1 MRTRNPARYTAPIGT
16 LRILQKWQLCLVFC
30 LVIAKPISASTDV
43 DIVNTALNELNSQ
56 RLDHW
61 RFSAIERTHSQVLRM
76 VYHPVRNNVG
86 RIELISINGR
96 EPTAKES
103 DRFAKSHPPRMAGES
118 SQHGYALHD
127 LITPDSLQWDSSEDG
142 IDTFHFTPRFA
153 FAGISRSD
161 YPMQGTLRFDRQSR
175 QLSSFD
181 IRTTTTFHP
190 KRGTQVDQFYLTID
204 FEPHANGTLLT
215 RRIRTRLEGK
225 AFWLFTLIQDIE
237 IFFYDYL
244 PTSQQ

>member
-1 MRTRNPARYTAPIGT
+1 MKTCNPARYTAPLRT
-16 LRILQKWQLCLVFC
+16 LRILTKWTLCLLFF
-30 LVIAKPISASTDV
+30 LIIATRTSASTAV
-43 DIVNTALNELNSQ
+43 DIVNAALDELSSQ

-61 RFSAIERTHSQVLRM
+61 RFSAIERTNSQVLRM

-86 RIELISINGR
+86 RIELVSINGR

-118 SQHGYALHD
+118 SQHGYALGD
-127 LITPDSLQWDSSEDG
+127 LITPDTLQWHSSEDG

-153 FAGISRSD
+153 FAGITRSD
-161 YPMQGTLRFDRQSR
+161 YPMKGTLRFDSQSR
-175 QLSSFD
+175 QLISFD
-181 IRTTTTFHP
+181 IRTTTSFRP
-190 KRGTQVDQFYLTID
+190 KRGTRVDQFYLTID
-204 FEPHANGTLLT
+204 FDAHANGTLLT
-215 RRIRTRLEGK
+215 QRIRTRLEGK

-244 PTSQQ
+244 PTSQP